1 MSFSNKLFI
10 FLFIILSTTKIVA
23 QDFVLDQITV
33 SANRVFTPVNET
45 GAIVDVID
53 EEIIQRR
60 SKSIG
65 YAIEARKAKYTN
77 ETPYEYQPFI
87 DNDIKYM
94 WDNKARSDLID
105 YNLEDLSI

>member
-45 GAIVDVID
+45 GAIVNVID
-53 EEIIQRR
+53 EEII
-60 SKSIG
+60 KT
-65 YAIEARKAKYTN
+65 KKHL
-77 ETPYEYQPFI
+77 F
-87 DNDIKYM
+87 
-94 WDNKARSDLID
+94 
-105 YNLEDLSI
+105 